1 MRLKMEQF
9 IKDKQS
15 EIVAA
20 LSAIDGKPFLVDSWT
35 RSHGGGGVSCVLQ
48 EGNVFEKAGVN
59 ISIVYGKLPP
69 AAVAKMRVDHKSLGS
84 DSGKPLDFF
93 AAGLSM
99 VLHPK

>member
-9 IKDKQS
+9 IKDRQS

-20 LSAIDGKPFLVDSWT
+20 LSAVDGKPFIVDTWT
-35 RSHGGGGVSCVLQ
+35 RPHGGGGISCILQ
-48 EGNVFEKAGVN
+48 DGNVFEKAGVN

-69 AAVAKMRVDHKSLGS
+69 AAVQKMRIDHKNIVAPPGESVE
-84 DSGKPLDFF
+84 FF

-99 VLHPK
+99 